1 MIMSSRTNVGPAAP
15 DLSNLDGSGLQVA
28 VVASQWHDKVMNGL
42 LAGALRG
49 LADAGVDLSL
59 IHI

>member
-28 VVASQWHDKVMNGL
+28 VVA
-42 LAGALRG
+42 
-49 LADAGVDLSL
+49 
-59 IHI
+59 